1 MAARFSSICLAVVGT
16 GCFCL
21 AAVFCFH
28 DQHLRISVSCVQRGQ
43 HELVTGVV
51 PGHDVHVGREYSL
64 TEKVKAVLCLDM
76 AACMASW

>member
-1 MAARFSSICLAVVGT
+1 MAVRLSSIYLAVAGT
-16 GCFCL
+16 GYFCL

-28 DQHLRISVSCVQRGQ
+28 GQHLRISVSYVQRGQ

-51 PGHDVHVGREYSL
+51 PGHDVHVGREYLL
-64 TEKVKAVLCLDM
+64 TGKMKAVLCLDM